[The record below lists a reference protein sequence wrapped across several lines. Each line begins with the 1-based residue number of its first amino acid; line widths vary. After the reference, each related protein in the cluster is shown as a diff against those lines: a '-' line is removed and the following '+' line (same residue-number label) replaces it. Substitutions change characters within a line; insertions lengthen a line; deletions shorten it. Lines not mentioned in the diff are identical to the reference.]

1 MHLIKYLILNQ
12 DELKRGDVPKSIQ
25 CYMNE
30 TGAREEDAREYIRCL
45 ISATWKKMND
55 EQASS
60 SPFNQTFFEIA
71 MNLARTAQCM
81 YQHGDGHGIGD
92 RETKD
97 RVLSLL
103 IKTIN

>member
-1 MHLIKYLILNQ
+1 MENQ

-30 TGAREEDAREYIRCL
+30 TGASEEDAREYIRCL

-55 EQASS
+55 ERASS

-71 MNLARTAQCM
+71 MNLARMAQCM